1 MAVYMTQFAYT
12 PEAWAALAK
21 NPADRSVAIGAL
33 VEKMGGRML
42 SFYYTFG
49 EYDGVLISEAPDEA
63 SIMAV
68 LIAAV
73 SPGHL
78 KATKTTP
85 LVTVEQSMEA
95 MRKAGAVAYVA
106 PKG

>member
-21 NPADRSVAIGAL
+21 NPTDRSAVIKAL
-33 VEKMGGRML
+33 IEKMGGRML
-42 SFYYTFG
+42 SFYYAFG

-63 SIMAV
+63 TIMAV

-73 SPGHL
+73 SPGHI

-85 LVTVEQSMEA
+85 LITVEQSMEA
-95 MRKAGAVAYVA
+95 MRKAGTLTYAA